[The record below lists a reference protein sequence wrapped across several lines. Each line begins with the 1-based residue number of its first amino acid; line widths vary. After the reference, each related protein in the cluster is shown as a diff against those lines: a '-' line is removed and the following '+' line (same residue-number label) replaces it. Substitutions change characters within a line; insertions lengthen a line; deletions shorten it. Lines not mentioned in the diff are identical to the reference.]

1 MKRSP
6 TEETRSGF
14 LPGFGEVFVGYQRKT
29 RIGVYIMR
37 VLVTGGTG
45 FLGRNLVQPLL
56 ERGDEVTILYR
67 REGKR
72 ERLPEE
78 IRREVRFL
86 KGDVLEPDSLTGCT
100 RGMEWV
106 FHTAGT
112 VAWGRALRKSM
123 GDSHVQGTKNIV
135 AEVIRGD
142 VNRLI
147 QTSSAAAVGF
157 SETGEPVDETFPFN
171 GDRLNNGYAMAKR
184 QAERI
189 VLEETEAGRLPGVV
203 VNPSIILGEGRPG
216 FVREVARGK
225 LRFAPAGG
233 VNLCDVADVVEGHLA
248 AAERGRIG
256 ERYLL
261 GGANLSLAEA
271 FQMIADAAGANR
283 RIGTLPRWAATGVAV
298 AGEMYG
304 YLKKKE
310 APLAWDLV
318 RLMKGAAYYDSSKA
332 ERELGYRWRPLEKTI
347 TDSVKWLR
355 EHGRL

>member
-1 MKRSP
+1 
-6 TEETRSGF
+6 
-14 LPGFGEVFVGYQRKT
+14 
-29 RIGVYIMR
+29 MR

-45 FLGRNLVQPLL
+45 FLGRNLVQQLL
-56 ERGDEVTILYR
+56 ERGDEVTLLYR
-67 REGKR
+67 REEKR
-72 ERLPEE
+72 ERLPEK
-78 IRREVRFL
+78 IRREVRFF
-86 KGDVLEPDSLTGCT
+86 KGDVLEPESLSGCT

-106 FHTAGT
+106 FHTAGN
-112 VAWGRALRKSM
+112 VAWGRALRKNM
-123 GDSHVQGTKNIV
+123 GNSHVQGTKNMV
-135 AEVIRGD
+135 KEVMRGN

-157 SETGEPVDETFPFN
+157 SDTGKPVDETFPFN

-184 QAERI
+184 QAECI

-216 FVREVARGK
+216 FVREVAQGK

-233 VNLCDVADVVEGHLA
+233 VNLCDVADVVEGHLG

-283 RIGTLPRWAATGVAV
+283 RIQTLPRWLAVGGAA
-298 AGEMYG
+298 AGEIYG
-304 YLKKKE
+304 YLKKRE

-318 RLMKGAAYYDSSKA
+318 RLMNGAVYYDSSKA
-332 ERELGYRWRPLEKTI
+332 ARELGYRWKPLQETI
-347 TDSVKWLR
+347 ADSVEWMR
-355 EHGRL
+355 EQGRL